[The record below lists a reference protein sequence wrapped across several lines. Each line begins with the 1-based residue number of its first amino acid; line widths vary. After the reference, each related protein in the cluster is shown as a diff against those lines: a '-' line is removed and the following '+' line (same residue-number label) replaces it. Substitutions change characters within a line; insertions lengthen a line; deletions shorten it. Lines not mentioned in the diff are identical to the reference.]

1 MEMGKLP
8 RSFNFVVKKK
18 IAQLSYAWH
27 SAIIIKAL

>member
-1 MEMGKLP
+1 MGVLP
-8 RSFNFVVKKK
+8 RSFNFVVKR